1 MAVEAMAVEEEAAV
15 MVEVAEEEVV
25 AAATPLFRRQK
36 LFMRREAMAIPQ
48 NSIGFRRNGS
58 PKTHSVK
65 FGRREV
71 TA

>member
-1 MAVEAMAVEEEAAV
+1 MAVEAMAVVAEAVVAAV
-15 MVEVAEEEVV
+15 VAE
-25 AAATPLFRRQK
+25 AATPLLQK
-36 LFMRREAMAIPQ
+36 LFMRREAIPQ